1 MIILRQKAF
10 TRAEREA
17 LKQLYKVTSGFRR
30 LPNGI
35 TSLEDA
41 KASKGLAIKLN
52 EGNQSL
58 VVTDAERQAL
68 NNLGLSKWSN
78 GLLEK
83 VHRKY
88 NNGKLLDRTQKIKG
102 NVKVISPEQLER
114 NKRKL
119 EGLNKPTLTTQV
131 TGLPN
136 SEEAIRYIEG
146 RKRPDTY
153 VLEAH
158 PLSPSPASAWETS
171 TDIRKRIKT
180 LENLETNTGIAV
192 TRNNVDKAR
201 KFKEG
206 ERNGL
211 IVTKKDFP
219 EVATVHELSHNLNAK
234 YIPNYDNYDSASIR
248 LVNPKYGSIM
258 RNVGEIAEENLASS
272 RTLRILRKR
281 GNPDKNKQYLDNSI
295 NSYLNTAKKDSW
307 EIKGS

>member
-1 MIILRQKAF
+1 M
-10 TRAEREA
+10 
-17 LKQLYKVTSGFRR
+17 
-30 LPNGI
+30 
-35 TSLEDA
+35 
-41 KASKGLAIKLN
+41 KGLAIKLN

-88 NNGKLLDRTQKIKG
+88 NDGQLLNRTQKIKG
-102 NVKVISPEQLER
+102 AVRVISPEQLKR

-119 EGLNKPTLTTQV
+119 EGLNKLTPVTPV

-153 VLEAH
+153 ILEAH
-158 PLSPSPASAWETS
+158 PLSPSPAAAWETS
-171 TDIRKRIKT
+171 KDPTVRKESLGK
-180 LENLETNTGIAV
+180 LETGAGIAI
-192 TRNNVDKAR
+192 TESNKDKAR
-201 KFKEG
+201 KFRKG
-206 ERNGL
+206 VRNGL

-234 YIPNYDNYDSASIR
+234 YIPNYDNYDSAPIR

-272 RTLRILRKR
+272 RTLRLLRKR
-281 GNPDKNKQYLDNSI
+281 GNLDKNKQYLDNSI
-295 NSYLNTAKKDSW
+295 NSYLNTAKKDAW